1 MRLAD
6 LIDNLGQKERN
17 VLKTV
22 IPACVHRT
30 IADPALSRAFRLRG
44 GGSQF
49 AFRIG
54 CLGVF
59 RSSLPH
65 MQNYGQAQAV
75 WPLRGLLMF
84 VCQYS

>member
-17 VLKTV
+17 VLRTV

-30 IADPALSRAFRLRG
+30 IADLALSRAFRLRG

-54 CLGVF
+54 CWAVF
-59 RSSLPH
+59 RSSLPD
-65 MQNYGQAQAV
+65 MQYYGQLPTF
-75 WPLRGLLMF
+75 WLLRLLLM
-84 VCQYS
+84 